1 MIFSVLKVL
10 LKPLAIPCRFF
21 KPLVTMHNI
30 LYPGCLWCNCAVRF
44 DVCCLPTS
52 NSFVQQG
59 ICRRQYLSAV
69 ICMSCLAKRCL
80 LYYSHERVL
89 LISLCA
95 VFSRDLYA
103 SFVVESLRH

>member
-21 KPLVTMHNI
+21 QPLDTMHNI
-30 LYPGCLWCNCAVRF
+30 FYLGWLWYNCAVRF
-44 DVCCLPTS
+44 DVCCPPTS
-52 NSFVQQG
+52 NSFVHQG
-59 ICRRQYLSAV
+59 VCRQQYLSAA
-69 ICMSCLAKRCL
+69 ICTSRLAKICL
-80 LYYSHERVL
+80 LCHSHKQVL

-103 SFVVESLRH
+103 SFVVESLRR